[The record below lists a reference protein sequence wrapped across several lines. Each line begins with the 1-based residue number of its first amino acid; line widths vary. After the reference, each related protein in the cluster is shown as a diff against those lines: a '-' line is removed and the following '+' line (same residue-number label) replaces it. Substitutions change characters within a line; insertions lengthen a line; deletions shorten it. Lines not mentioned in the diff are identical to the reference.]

1 VLPRFARPRYV
12 ELVDALPKTPTGAGA
27 EGRAARA
34 RRPRQHVGP
43 PTVTAR
49 VWIAGVGMTPF
60 GRHLDH
66 TNGSLARWAAR
77 EALQDAGPGSTTASV
92 DVAFYATATHG
103 FLQGQAMISGQ
114 IALRAMGMGG
124 IPVHNVENACASG
137 SSALSLAAT
146 HVRAGRQTWRWPW
159 GREDARGRP
168 RPDDGPVRHGYDVSD
183 PEALSRTLEELG
195 GAVDE
200 PQLGRRSIFM
210 DIYAAMARNHM
221 RLHGTTQEQIAAVAA
236 KNHAHAVDNPRAHY
250 RRAMS
255 VQEVLAARRLSFPL
269 TVPMCAPVTDGAAA
283 VVLCSDAG
291 LRRLGAQRPVQVL
304 AAVVGT
310 GTDRDCTTFE
320 GHVTQHVATRA
331 YERAGIGP
339 QDVDVAEVHDATAFA
354 EILQTEM
361 LGLVPAGE
369 GGPTAQ
375 RGETT
380 IGGRLPVNPSGGLQ
394 SKGHPL
400 GATGLGQVFE
410 LTEQLRGTAGSR
422 QVPGA
427 RVALAENGGGF
438 HRGEEAVTSVVILG
452 GTPRRTAS
460 NQALQEG
467 SSQHQISALG
477 SLVRT

>member
-1 VLPRFARPRYV
+1 
-12 ELVDALPKTPTGAGA
+12 
-27 EGRAARA
+27 
-34 RRPRQHVGP
+34 
-43 PTVTAR
+43 
-49 VWIAGVGMTPF
+49 MTPF

-77 EALQDAGPGSTTASV
+77 EALQDAGAGATTGSV
-92 DVAFYATATHG
+92 DVAFSATATHG
-103 FLQGQAMISGQ
+103 LLQGQAMISGQ
-114 IALRAMGMGG
+114 IALRAMGIGG

-137 SSALSLAAT
+137 SSALSLATT
-146 HVRAGRQTWRWPW
+146 HVRAGEADVALAVGAEKMHVDDP
-159 GREDARGRP
+159 GRTMAVFDT
-168 RPDDGPVRHGYDVSD
+168 GYDVSD
-183 PEALSRTLEELG
+183 PAALARTLGELG
-195 GAVDE
+195 GDVDE
-200 PQLGRRSIFM
+200 PQLGHRSIFM

-221 RLHGTTQEQIAAVAA
+221 RLHGTTQEQLAAVAA

-255 VQEVLAARRLSFPL
+255 VQDVLAARRLSFPL

-310 GTDRDCTTFE
+310 GTDRDSTTFD
-320 GHVTQHVATRA
+320 GHVTQHVAARA
-331 YERAGIGP
+331 YERAGVGP

-354 EILQTEM
+354 EVLQTEM
-361 LGLVPAGE
+361 LGLVPSGE
-369 GGPTAQ
+369 GGPAAQ

-438 HRGEEAVTSVVILG
+438 HRGEEAVTSVVILA
-452 GTPRRTAS
+452 RAS
-460 NQALQEG
+460 RHT
-467 SSQHQISALG
+467 SSD
-477 SLVRT
+477 